1 MSTFIVPA
9 FSALLTYGVFLIC
22 FLRLRG
28 LSGHLAILNF
38 YHFLFAALFFQI
50 THGLE
55 TDSSNYFQWAHDA
68 TIDLGVVG
76 SGAIVRFVRLLGMV
90 GLDTYILAYYFF
102 AALSAFGVMFAY
114 LGIVGYVRQKGLTVS
129 RQAVLLCFM
138 LPGLHFWTSAIGK
151 DAVIIFVTGLGI
163 YNFGHKRSWLLFAG
177 LVIAAAMV
185 RPHVG
190 LLMGM
195 VMCHFSYATVSKRMV
210 TRSKPLFNTFG
221 NLLIVVAMVGSYY
234 VALSYIQKYSP
245 TGFQGVGEFIGA
257 RADIYAG
264 QGSGFDAS
272 TYPFMFRFFLVF
284 LGGVPWAI
292 SGGAQLASIVEGT
305 IVLSLAVWAMWRGYK
320 LRLRSF
326 LVNQK
331 EIYADIKYMAAYG
344 AMLCGLIALLASNF
358 GLISRQRVMFY
369 LPVIFVFVV
378 IRRMK
383 VLASQD
389 LETHYMEIEK

>member
-1 MSTFIVPA
+1 
-9 FSALLTYGVFLIC
+9 
-22 FLRLRG
+22 
-28 LSGHLAILNF
+28 
-38 YHFLFAALFFQI
+38 
-50 THGLE
+50 
-55 TDSSNYFQWAHDA
+55 
-68 TIDLGVVG
+68 
-76 SGAIVRFVRLLGMV
+76 
-90 GLDTYILAYYFF
+90 
-102 AALSAFGVMFAY
+102 
-114 LGIVGYVRQKGLTVS
+114 
-129 RQAVLLCFM
+129 
-138 LPGLHFWTSAIGK
+138 
-151 DAVIIFVTGLGI
+151 
-163 YNFGHKRSWLLFAG
+163 
-177 LVIAAAMV
+177 
-185 RPHVG
+185 
-190 LLMGM
+190 
-195 VMCHFSYATVSKRMV
+195 
-210 TRSKPLFNTFG
+210 
-221 NLLIVVAMVGSYY
+221 
-234 VALSYIQKYSP
+234 
-245 TGFQGVGEFIGA
+245 
-257 RADIYAG
+257 
-264 QGSGFDAS
+264 
-272 TYPFMFRFFLVF
+272 MFRFFLVF